1 MTINLYLGLLEERR
15 HNTDGLALDKTFCFN
30 VSVKLA
36 DLILSNRTIIEDI
49 MDYGIKQCLD
59 MQVNLSITASDQQFL
74 TGASPGFGRGGGAKN
89 YFFSDFGICEAMRLA
104 RGVRGHAPPRKFF
117 KMVQFGAFWRI
128 F

>member
-1 MTINLYLGLLEERR
+1 MNLYLGLLEERR
-15 HNTDGLALDKTFCFN
+15 HNTDGLALDKSFCFN

-74 TGASPGFGRGGGAKN
+74 ITFNISLIITYILAGV
-89 YFFSDFGICEAMRLA
+89 YFTQQRLYCL
-104 RGVRGHAPPRKFF
+104 PRTT
-117 KMVQFGAFWRI
+117 I
-128 F
+128 